1 MLSIAD
7 FSEMKKLVI
16 TVAITG
22 GIHGKEANP
31 HLPEQPDEQA
41 QDAYN
46 CYNAGASICHLH
58 VRDRVGKTTGD
69 LRRYEE
75 AISKIK
81 AKCPMLVQVGNGIG
95 FVYDEEKG
103 KNVNFAY
110 EERMKLLEIEPKPDL
125 ITINAGTFEFQDVL
139 FPNSYEFN
147 TQFVKRA
154 NERKIPIECEVYDI
168 GHIPNIMRLVDEG
181 TLKKPAHFSFVMG
194 VQGGIPARHEDL
206 MRMLADIPEG
216 STWQSI
222 AIGKHQFPLTIA
234 AMCMGGNVRTGL
246 EDNVY
251 FRRGKLALS
260 NAQLVEILTKVAREL
275 GREIATVDEAKEYFG
290 VGG

>member
-1 MLSIAD
+1 MLTIAD

-41 QDAYN
+41 KDAYN
-46 CYNAGASICHLH
+46 CYNEGASICHLH
-58 VRDRVGKTTGD
+58 VRDREGKTTGD
-69 LRRYEE
+69 LNRYTE

-81 AKCPMLVQVGNGIG
+81 AKCPILVQVGNGIG
-95 FVYDEEKG
+95 FYYDEKG
-103 KNVNFAY
+103 NHVCHSF
-110 EERMKLLEIEPKPDL
+110 EERMELLEIEPKPDL

-139 FPNSYEFN
+139 FPNSHEFN
-147 TQFVKRA
+147 TQFVTMA

-168 GHIPNIMRLVDEG
+168 GHIANIMRLVDEG
-181 TLKKPAHFSFVMG
+181 TLKKPVHFSFVMG
-194 VQGGIPARHEDL
+194 IEGGIPARHEDL
-206 MRMLADIPEG
+206 IRLIADIPEG
-216 STWQSI
+216 SMWQAI
-222 AIGKHQFPLTIA
+222 AVSRNQFPLTIA

-260 NAQLVEILTKVAREL
+260 NAQLVEIVAKVSREL
-275 GREIATVDEAKEYFG
+275 GREIATVEDVKEYFG
-290 VGG
+290 VEE